1 MLSIL
6 RNSCRRNVRLST
18 NYLVIRSVGSHHL
31 QTWSCR
37 ELLAKKKFDS
47 EQLQYLKLQK
57 CDFRTTQ
64 CLYVPPFMVYI
75 LRPVIYIGGALMG
88 RHIKKW
94 WARKSKEEKEKYRR
108 WYRER
113 RNVFLG
119 GFGLYGLTL
128 FIYYITHLKT
138 DPLTQRSRCIIFNKK
153 QERDLGNILYEF
165 NNIVPNNHP
174 ASKRILPV
182 FRRLIVANRD
192 LKSIREIKWDIIVIN
207 TPLMN
212 SFTLPDGKIFISL
225 DMLKYVENDD
235 QLGFVLAHEM
245 AHSLLSH
252 IIELLTDQF
261 FLDFLI
267 VVPTL
272 LVWVVFPDMAAAIV
286 QLLINQIMR
295 IMYELP
301 YSRLLEKEADEVAM
315 KLAAKACIDVREA
328 VVFLATLRKLTEMN
342 FLSPQTPWIS
352 SHPSHDDREKNMNDV
367 VTKVLETREHSGCPA
382 LPAVDPRTRFYGR
395 STTEQIIHFRQR
407 GIIE

>member
-165 NNIVPNNHP
+165 
-174 ASKRILPV
+174 
-182 FRRLIVANRD
+182 
-192 LKSIREIKWDIIVIN
+192 
-207 TPLMN
+207 
-212 SFTLPDGKIFISL
+212 DGKIFISL

-367 VTKVLETREHSGCPA
+367 VTKVLETREHSGVMSSVTRSRPKNQV
-382 LPAVDPRTRFYGR
+382 LWTIDNRTDNSLQTKRDY
-395 STTEQIIHFRQR
+395 
-407 GIIE
+407 

>member
-165 NNIVPNNHP
+165 FLNLFENNIVPNNHP

-212 SFTLPDGKIFISL
+212 SFTLP
-225 DMLKYVENDD
+225 
-235 QLGFVLAHEM
+235 
-245 AHSLLSH
+245 
-252 IIELLTDQF
+252 IELLTDQF